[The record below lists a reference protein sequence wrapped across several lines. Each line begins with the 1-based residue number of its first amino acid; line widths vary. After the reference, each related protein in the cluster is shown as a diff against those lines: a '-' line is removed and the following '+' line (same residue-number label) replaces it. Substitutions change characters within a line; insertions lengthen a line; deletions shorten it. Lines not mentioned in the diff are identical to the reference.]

1 MKQRAA
7 WMLCWL
13 AVMLAWAPAVSAQG
27 PGGVRKQVEASMRVT
42 GAITIATDG
51 SVEAVDLD
59 TPEKLPKG
67 IAAFVGQNIAGW
79 RFEPVVVDGVP
90 RRALTRVSALL
101 VGKTI
106 GGGQMS
112 VSIRGADFSD
122 DTVLPEAERIAAR
135 QMKPPG
141 YPTSAAEEGVQG
153 TVYLLVKVARDGTV
167 GDVSTEQVNLR
178 FVASEPQM
186 NRHRDRL
193 ARAAMAAARGWTFA
207 PPTAGEQASQPHW
220 IVRVP
225 VDFNFTGLLPYGE
238 WQVYVPGPRTR
249 PDWAPDEDAPGFS
262 PDALAE
268 GGIRLAG
275 GHRGPKL
282 LTPLDGA

>member
-13 AVMLAWAPAVSAQG
+13 AVMLAWAPGVSAQG
-27 PGGVRKQVEASMRVT
+27 PAGVRKQVEASMRVT

-112 VSIRGADFSD
+112 VTIRGADFSD

-135 QMKPPG
+135 QMKAKPC
-141 YPTSAAEEGVQG
+141 S
-153 TVYLLVKVARDGTV
+153 
-167 GDVSTEQVNLR
+167 
-178 FVASEPQM
+178 
-186 NRHRDRL
+186 
-193 ARAAMAAARGWTFA
+193 
-207 PPTAGEQASQPHW
+207 
-220 IVRVP
+220 
-225 VDFNFTGLLPYGE
+225 
-238 WQVYVPGPRTR
+238 
-249 PDWAPDEDAPGFS
+249 
-262 PDALAE
+262 
-268 GGIRLAG
+268 
-275 GHRGPKL
+275 
-282 LTPLDGA
+282 